1 MGAPVELVLYAEP
14 GGELGARCAEFWAAM
29 SAADAATDAQAYPP
43 HVTLTGFFRRQPSR
57 LPAIVDAFA
66 GALDAAAPAGLDGL
80 RWVVPAALELQV
92 NDDWIGFHVTAAW
105 MDRLVAAFC
114 TPGSAAQP
122 AGAGDDELRP
132 KSWLHL
138 SLAYGAGYDESTR
151 AAAVEHIVALEGLT
165 AATEWT
171 VSLWHRRAPG
181 WERLAAVD
189 VGRSALS
196 PPDAPMRT

>member
-1 MGAPVELVLYAEP
+1 MGAPVELILYAEP

-151 AAAVEHIVALEGLT
+151 AAAADHAAELQTLMAEGQWTVAL
-165 AATEWT
+165 W
-171 VSLWHRRAPG
+171 RADG
-181 WERLAAVD
+181 STFDRLAAAD
-189 VGRSALS
+189 VGT
-196 PPDAPMRT
+196 AP